1 MLAESM
7 ASVLR
12 DNGVAVVAFAS
23 TGREAMIAA
32 NQERPSLVLMDI
44 GLPDMDGIDAGR
56 DIMEQL
62 PGTRLVAVTGLESG
76 DVVRRAMQN
85 GFHGYLHKN
94 APSSELIKTIRLVAS
109 GQAVIPQD
117 AARRLAIRATE
128 PSAPG
133 ALAASRLTKRELDV
147 LTLLVEGA
155 DTRHIAERLF
165 VSRNTVR
172 THVQNILSKLQVHS
186 RLEAATYAV
195 RLGLLQPPT
204 RERRDA
210 GR

>member
-12 DNGVAVVAFAS
+12 DNGVAVVAIAS

-32 NQERPSLVLMDI
+32 RQQRPSVVLMDI

-56 DIMEQL
+56 AIMEQL
-62 PGTRLVAVTGLESG
+62 PGTRLAAITGLQSS
-76 DVVRRAMQN
+76 DIVRQVMQN

-117 AARRLAIRATE
+117 AARRLATRAAAE
-128 PSAPG
+128 REPG

-155 DTRHIAERLF
+155 DTRRIAERLF
-165 VSRNTVR
+165 LSRNTVR

-195 RLGLLQPPT
+195 RLGLIQPPT
-204 RERRDA
+204 RIRRDR
-210 GR
+210 G